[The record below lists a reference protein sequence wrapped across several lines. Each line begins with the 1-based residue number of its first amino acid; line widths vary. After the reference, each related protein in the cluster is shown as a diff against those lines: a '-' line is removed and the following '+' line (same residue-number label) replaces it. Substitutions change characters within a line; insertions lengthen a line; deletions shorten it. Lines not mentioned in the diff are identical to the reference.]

1 MGQEPLESMW
11 FFFAGVG
18 FGRPSGEMLRKR
30 WTGEMRENRAIDD
43 RTQAE
48 SVSTKD

>member
-1 MGQEPLESMW
+1 MGQEPLGSMW
-11 FFFAGVG
+11 FFFAGAG

-30 WTGEMRENRAIDD
+30 WTGEMGENRAIDD